1 MGKMFYVYVHCAPGR
16 GPFYVGKGK
25 GRRAYTTQGRNAHHA
40 SLLRRYA
47 GTVEVVVLPCESEEA
62 AFRLE
67 QNGIDLLRRMGFVL
81 ANQTDGGEGS
91 GGLMKS
97 PQTRERIRA
106 ACAATMSTEDF
117 KKKRSAA
124 SKTMHTEELRYIKS
138 RLAEEQW
145 ADPVVRAAR
154 LRSLSGFRWI
164 NDGLAERRH
173 YGGSDPPSGWR
184 FGRITRS
191 IG

>member
-1 MGKMFYVYVHCAPGR
+1 MYYVYVHCAPDR

-25 GRRAYTTQGRNAHHA
+25 GRRAWNFKSRNAHHLSVIRKCGEERISVLLIPCGSEEEA
-40 SLLRRYA
+40 FRVEQSGIHLLR
-47 GTVEVVVLPCESEEA
+47 L
-62 AFRLE
+62 
-67 QNGIDLLRRMGFVL
+67 MGFDLV
-81 ANQTDGGEGS
+81 NQTDGGEGS

-97 PQTRERIRA
+97 QETRDRIRA

-117 KKKRSAA
+117 KRKRSAA
-124 SKTMHTEELRYIKS
+124 SKAMHTEELRYIKS
-138 RLAEEQW
+138 RLAEGQW
-145 ADPVVRAAR
+145 ADPAIRAAR

-173 YGGSDPPSGWR
+173 YGGSEPPPGWC
-184 FGRITRS
+184 FGRITRP